1 MRTLDINLQIE
12 AMKHETKAQPISNLR
27 TSIRYAS
34 PDAKLDDAKKLAKVI
49 PAAAFRKT
57 ANGIQMT
64 AYNGII
70 QIEVNHLANLME
82 VNRVKQ
88 EAEELSQTY
97 LAFMGS
103 SGHSVKIW
111 VRFTRPDKSLPK
123 NREEAEIFQAHAY
136 RKAVSLYQ
144 PILSYSIELKNPALE
159 QFCRQTYDPELY
171 YNPDSTIM
179 YMRQPME
186 MPSETTYQEAV
197 QAETSPFKR
206 LIPGYDSLET
216 LSALFEVALNKA
228 CQSLSELQPGIYPRS
243 DEDLKPLLVQLAEN
257 CFQAGIPEE
266 ETARWAI
273 AHLYRQKKE
282 FLIRQTV
289 QSVYTIAKGFG
300 KKSPLSAEQELELRT
315 EEFMQR
321 RYEFR
326 YNTMTT
332 VTEYRERNTFCFYF
346 RPLSSRVRNSIA
358 MNARLEGLSLW
369 DRDVVRY
376 LDSDRIPIFNPIED
390 FLFGL
395 DVRWDGHDRIRELAA
410 RVPCN
415 NRHWADL
422 FYRWFLNMVAHWRQT
437 DRKYANCTVPLLVG
451 PQAYRKSTFCRS
463 LLPPELQAYYTDRI
477 DFSNKRDAEISLNRF
492 ALINMD
498 EFDQNRVNQQAFL
511 KHILQKPIVNVRRP
525 HGTATQEM
533 RRYASFIGTSNHKDL
548 LTDTSGSRRYIV
560 VDVTGPI
567 DCSPIDYEQLYAQA
581 MHDLY
586 KGERYWFDPEDEKVM
601 NESNQEFQVMPIAEQ
616 LFHEYFRAAT
626 EGEECEQFLA
636 IEILEQVQ
644 HDSKIRVSDCNIIQ
658 FGRILQRIG
667 CLLCIPNEVMCIGWY
682 GLKQKENKY
691 MCVQTVIGDR
701 SVADGLRP
709 ITSIHY

>member
-1 MRTLDINLQIE
+1 MRDNGGTPTMRTLDINLQIE
-12 AMKHETKAQPISNLR
+12 A
-27 TSIRYAS
+27 
-34 PDAKLDDAKKLAKVI
+34 
-49 PAAAFRKT
+49 AAAFRKT

-422 FYRWFLNMVAHWRQT
+422 FYRWFLNMVAHWRQI

-658 FGRILQRIG
+658 FGRILQKNRVPSVHTKRGNVYRVVRIKAKR
-667 CLLCIPNEVMCIGWY
+667 E
-682 GLKQKENKY
+682 
-691 MCVQTVIGDR
+691 
-701 SVADGLRP
+701 
-709 ITSIHY
+709 

>member
-1 MRTLDINLQIE
+1 
-12 AMKHETKAQPISNLR
+12 
-27 TSIRYAS
+27 
-34 PDAKLDDAKKLAKVI
+34 
-49 PAAAFRKT
+49 
-57 ANGIQMT
+57 MT

-586 KGERYWFDPEDEKVM
+586 KGERYWFDLEDEKVM

-658 FGRILQRIG
+658 FGRILQKNRVPSVHTKRGNVYRVVRIKAKR
-667 CLLCIPNEVMCIGWY
+667 E
-682 GLKQKENKY
+682 
-691 MCVQTVIGDR
+691 
-701 SVADGLRP
+701 
-709 ITSIHY
+709 

>member
-1 MRTLDINLQIE
+1 MRDNGGTPTMRTLDINLQIE

-410 RVPCN
+410 RGPCN

-477 DFSNKRDAEISLNRF
+477 DFSNKRDTEISLNRF

-586 KGERYWFDPEDEKVM
+586 TGERYWFDPEDEKVM

-658 FGRILQRIG
+658 FGRILQKNRVPSVHTKRGNVYRVVRIKAKR
-667 CLLCIPNEVMCIGWY
+667 E
-682 GLKQKENKY
+682 
-691 MCVQTVIGDR
+691 
-701 SVADGLRP
+701 
-709 ITSIHY
+709 

>member
-1 MRTLDINLQIE
+1 MRDNGGTPTMRTLDINLQIE

-326 YNTMTT
+326 YNTMT

-658 FGRILQRIG
+658 FGRILQKNRVPSVHTKRGNVYRVVRIKAKR
-667 CLLCIPNEVMCIGWY
+667 E
-682 GLKQKENKY
+682 
-691 MCVQTVIGDR
+691 
-701 SVADGLRP
+701 
-709 ITSIHY
+709 

>member
-1 MRTLDINLQIE
+1 MRDNGGTPTMRTLDINLQIE
-12 AMKHETKAQPISNLR
+12 AMTHETKAQPISNLR

-111 VRFTRPDKSLPK
+111 VRFTQPDKSLPK

-437 DRKYANCTVPLLVG
+437 DRKYANCTVPLLIG

-658 FGRILQRIG
+658 FGRILQKNRVPSVHTKRGNVYRVVRIKAKR
-667 CLLCIPNEVMCIGWY
+667 E
-682 GLKQKENKY
+682 
-691 MCVQTVIGDR
+691 
-701 SVADGLRP
+701 
-709 ITSIHY
+709 

>member
-1 MRTLDINLQIE
+1 MRDNGGTPTMRTLDINLQIE

-346 RPLSSRVRNSIA
+346 RPLNSRVRNSIA

-395 DVRWDGHDRIRELAA
+395 DVRWDGHDRIREIAA

-658 FGRILQRIG
+658 FGRILQKNRVPSVHTKRGNVYRVVRIKAKR
-667 CLLCIPNEVMCIGWY
+667 E
-682 GLKQKENKY
+682 
-691 MCVQTVIGDR
+691 
-701 SVADGLRP
+701 
-709 ITSIHY
+709 

>member
-1 MRTLDINLQIE
+1 MKLTLMRDNGGTPTMRTLDINLQIE

-136 RKAVSLYQ
+136 RKAISLYQ

-395 DVRWDGHDRIRELAA
+395 DVRWDGHDRIREIAA

-567 DCSPIDYEQLYAQA
+567 DCSPIDYEQLYA
-581 MHDLY
+581 
-586 KGERYWFDPEDEKVM
+586 
-601 NESNQEFQVMPIAEQ
+601 
-616 LFHEYFRAAT
+616 
-626 EGEECEQFLA
+626 
-636 IEILEQVQ
+636 
-644 HDSKIRVSDCNIIQ
+644 
-658 FGRILQRIG
+658 
-667 CLLCIPNEVMCIGWY
+667 
-682 GLKQKENKY
+682 
-691 MCVQTVIGDR
+691 
-701 SVADGLRP
+701 
-709 ITSIHY
+709 

>member
-1 MRTLDINLQIE
+1 MRDNGGTSTMRTLDINLQIE
-12 AMKHETKAQPISNLR
+12 TMKHETKAHPISNLR

-34 PDAKLDDAKKLAKVI
+34 PDSRLDDAKKLGKVI
-49 PAAAFRKT
+49 PAATFRKT
-57 ANGIQMT
+57 VNGIQMT
-64 AYNGII
+64 TYNGII

-82 VNRVKQ
+82 VNRVRQ
-88 EAEELSQTY
+88 EAAELSQTY

-111 VRFTRPDKSLPK
+111 VRFTRPDKSLPQ

-144 PILSYSIELKNPALE
+144 PALSYSIELKNPTLE
-159 QFCRQTYDPELY
+159 QSCRQTYDPELY

-179 YMRQPME
+179 YMRQPLE

-216 LSALFEVALNKA
+216 LSALFEAALNKA

-243 DEDLKPLLVQLAEN
+243 NEDLKPLLIQLAEN
-257 CFQAGIPEE
+257 CFKAGIPEE

-273 AHLYRQKKE
+273 AHFYNQKKE

-332 VTEYRERNTFCFYF
+332 VTEYRERNTFCFCF

-511 KHILQKPIVNVRRP
+511 KHILQKPVVNIRRP

-560 VDVTGPI
+560 VDVLGPI

-658 FGRILQRIG
+658 FGRILQKNRVPSVHTKRGNVYRVVRIKAKR
-667 CLLCIPNEVMCIGWY
+667 E
-682 GLKQKENKY
+682 
-691 MCVQTVIGDR
+691 
-701 SVADGLRP
+701 
-709 ITSIHY
+709 

>member
-1 MRTLDINLQIE
+1 MRDNGGTPTMRTLDINLQIE

-601 NESNQEFQVMPIAEQ
+601 NESNKEFQVMPIAEQ

-644 HDSKIRVSDCNIIQ
+644 HDSKIRVS
-658 FGRILQRIG
+658 
-667 CLLCIPNEVMCIGWY
+667 
-682 GLKQKENKY
+682 
-691 MCVQTVIGDR
+691 
-701 SVADGLRP
+701 A
-709 ITSIHY
+709 

>member
-1 MRTLDINLQIE
+1 MRENGGTPTLRTLDINLQIE

-179 YMRQPME
+179 YMRQPMD

-410 RVPCN
+410 RGPCN

-477 DFSNKRDAEISLNRF
+477 DFSNKRDTEISLNRF

-658 FGRILQRIG
+658 FGRILQKNRVPSVHTKRGNVYRVVRIKAKR
-667 CLLCIPNEVMCIGWY
+667 E
-682 GLKQKENKY
+682 
-691 MCVQTVIGDR
+691 
-701 SVADGLRP
+701 
-709 ITSIHY
+709 

>member
-111 VRFTRPDKSLPK
+111 VRFTRPDKSLPQ

-658 FGRILQRIG
+658 FGRILQKNRVPSVHTKRGNVYRVVRIKAKR
-667 CLLCIPNEVMCIGWY
+667 E
-682 GLKQKENKY
+682 
-691 MCVQTVIGDR
+691 
-701 SVADGLRP
+701 
-709 ITSIHY
+709 

>member
-1 MRTLDINLQIE
+1 MRDNGGTPTMRTLDINLQIE

-422 FYRWFLNMVAHWRQT
+422 FYRWFLNMVAHWRQI

-601 NESNQEFQVMPIAEQ
+601 NESNQEFQVMPLAEH
-616 LFHEYFRAAT
+616 LFQEYFRAAT

-658 FGRILQRIG
+658 FGRILQKNRVPSVHTKRGNVYRVVRIKAKR
-667 CLLCIPNEVMCIGWY
+667 E
-682 GLKQKENKY
+682 
-691 MCVQTVIGDR
+691 
-701 SVADGLRP
+701 
-709 ITSIHY
+709 

>member
-1 MRTLDINLQIE
+1 MRDNGGTPTMRTLDINLQIE
-12 AMKHETKAQPISNLR
+12 AMTHETKAQPISNLR

-266 ETARWAI
+266 ETARWTI

-658 FGRILQRIG
+658 FGRILQKNRVPSVHTKRGNVYRVVRIKAKR
-667 CLLCIPNEVMCIGWY
+667 E
-682 GLKQKENKY
+682 
-691 MCVQTVIGDR
+691 
-701 SVADGLRP
+701 
-709 ITSIHY
+709 

>member
-1 MRTLDINLQIE
+1 MRDNGGTPTMRTLDINLQIE

-34 PDAKLDDAKKLAKVI
+34 PDAKLDDAKKLTKVI

-567 DCSPIDYEQLYAQA
+567 DCSPIDYEQLYA
-581 MHDLY
+581 
-586 KGERYWFDPEDEKVM
+586 
-601 NESNQEFQVMPIAEQ
+601 
-616 LFHEYFRAAT
+616 
-626 EGEECEQFLA
+626 
-636 IEILEQVQ
+636 
-644 HDSKIRVSDCNIIQ
+644 
-658 FGRILQRIG
+658 
-667 CLLCIPNEVMCIGWY
+667 
-682 GLKQKENKY
+682 
-691 MCVQTVIGDR
+691 
-701 SVADGLRP
+701 
-709 ITSIHY
+709 

>member
-1 MRTLDINLQIE
+1 MRDNGGTPTMRTLDINLQIE

-282 FLIRQTV
+282 FLIRQAV

-395 DVRWDGHDRIRELAA
+395 DVRWDGHDRIREIAA

-658 FGRILQRIG
+658 FGRILQKNRVPSVHTKRGNVYRVVRIKAKR
-667 CLLCIPNEVMCIGWY
+667 E
-682 GLKQKENKY
+682 
-691 MCVQTVIGDR
+691 
-701 SVADGLRP
+701 
-709 ITSIHY
+709 

>member
-1 MRTLDINLQIE
+1 MKLTLMRDNGGTPTMRTLDINLQIE

-34 PDAKLDDAKKLAKVI
+34 PDAKLDDAKKLTKVI

-266 ETARWAI
+266 ETARCAI

-346 RPLSSRVRNSIA
+346 RPLSRRVRNSIA

-511 KHILQKPIVNVRRP
+511 KHIFQKPIVNVRRP

-658 FGRILQRIG
+658 FGRILQKNRVPSVHTKRGNVYRVVRIKAKR
-667 CLLCIPNEVMCIGWY
+667 E
-682 GLKQKENKY
+682 
-691 MCVQTVIGDR
+691 
-701 SVADGLRP
+701 
-709 ITSIHY
+709 

>member
-1 MRTLDINLQIE
+1 MRDNGGTPTMRTLDINLQIE

-410 RVPCN
+410 RGPCN

-477 DFSNKRDAEISLNRF
+477 DFSNKRDTEISLNRF

-658 FGRILQRIG
+658 FGRILQKNRVPSVHTKRGNVYRVVRIKAKS
-667 CLLCIPNEVMCIGWY
+667 E
-682 GLKQKENKY
+682 
-691 MCVQTVIGDR
+691 
-701 SVADGLRP
+701 
-709 ITSIHY
+709 

>member
-1 MRTLDINLQIE
+1 MRDNGGTPTMRTLDINLQIE

-34 PDAKLDDAKKLAKVI
+34 PDAKLDDAKKLTKVI

-266 ETARWAI
+266 ETARCAI

-511 KHILQKPIVNVRRP
+511 KHIFQKPIVNVRRP

-581 MHDLY
+581 MHDL
-586 KGERYWFDPEDEKVM
+586 
-601 NESNQEFQVMPIAEQ
+601 
-616 LFHEYFRAAT
+616 
-626 EGEECEQFLA
+626 
-636 IEILEQVQ
+636 
-644 HDSKIRVSDCNIIQ
+644 
-658 FGRILQRIG
+658 
-667 CLLCIPNEVMCIGWY
+667 
-682 GLKQKENKY
+682 
-691 MCVQTVIGDR
+691 
-701 SVADGLRP
+701 
-709 ITSIHY
+709 

>member
-1 MRTLDINLQIE
+1 MRDNGGTPTMRTLDINLQIE

-27 TSIRYAS
+27 ASIRYAS
-34 PDAKLDDAKKLAKVI
+34 PNAKLDDAKKLTKVI

-97 LAFMGS
+97 FAFMGS

-111 VRFTRPDKSLPK
+111 VRFTRPDQSLPQ

-144 PILSYSIELKNPALE
+144 PILSYSIELKNPTLE
-159 QFCRQTYDPELY
+159 QFCRQTCDPELY
-171 YNPDSTIM
+171 YNPDSTII

-216 LSALFEVALNKA
+216 LSALFEAALNKA

-243 DEDLKPLLVQLAEN
+243 DEDLKPLLIQLAEN

-346 RPLSSRVRNSIA
+346 RPLSNRVRNSIA

-477 DFSNKRDAEISLNRF
+477 DFSNKRDAELSLNRF

-567 DCSPIDYEQLYAQA
+567 DCSPIDYEQLYTQA

-658 FGRILQRIG
+658 FGRILQKNRVPSVHTKRGNVYRVVRIKAKR
-667 CLLCIPNEVMCIGWY
+667 E
-682 GLKQKENKY
+682 
-691 MCVQTVIGDR
+691 
-701 SVADGLRP
+701 
-709 ITSIHY
+709 

>member
-395 DVRWDGHDRIRELAA
+395 DVRWDGHDRIREIAA

-451 PQAYRKSTFCRS
+451 PQAYRKSTFCWS

-658 FGRILQRIG
+658 FGRILQKNRVPSVHTKRGNVYRVVRIKAKR
-667 CLLCIPNEVMCIGWY
+667 E
-682 GLKQKENKY
+682 
-691 MCVQTVIGDR
+691 
-701 SVADGLRP
+701 
-709 ITSIHY
+709 

>member
-586 KGERYWFDPEDEKVM
+586 KG
-601 NESNQEFQVMPIAEQ
+601 
-616 LFHEYFRAAT
+616 
-626 EGEECEQFLA
+626 G
-636 IEILEQVQ
+636 
-644 HDSKIRVSDCNIIQ
+644 
-658 FGRILQRIG
+658 
-667 CLLCIPNEVMCIGWY
+667 
-682 GLKQKENKY
+682 
-691 MCVQTVIGDR
+691 TVL
-701 SVADGLRP
+701 V
-709 ITSIHY
+709 

>member
-1 MRTLDINLQIE
+1 MRDNGGTPTMRTLDINLQIE

-300 KKSPLSAEQELELRT
+300 KTSPLSAEQELELRT

-410 RVPCN
+410 RGPCN

-477 DFSNKRDAEISLNRF
+477 DFSNKRDTEISLNRF

-658 FGRILQRIG
+658 FGRILQKNRVPSVHTKRGNVYRVVRIKAKR
-667 CLLCIPNEVMCIGWY
+667 E
-682 GLKQKENKY
+682 
-691 MCVQTVIGDR
+691 
-701 SVADGLRP
+701 
-709 ITSIHY
+709 

>member
-1 MRTLDINLQIE
+1 MKLTLMRDNGGTPTMRTLDINLQIE
-12 AMKHETKAQPISNLR
+12 AMTHETKAQPISNLR

-111 VRFTRPDKSLPK
+111 VRFTQPDKSLPK

-437 DRKYANCTVPLLVG
+437 DRKYANCTVPLLIG

-644 HDSKIRVSDCNIIQ
+644 HDSKIRVSDCNII
-658 FGRILQRIG
+658 
-667 CLLCIPNEVMCIGWY
+667 
-682 GLKQKENKY
+682 
-691 MCVQTVIGDR
+691 
-701 SVADGLRP
+701 
-709 ITSIHY
+709 H

>member
-410 RVPCN
+410 RGPCN

-586 KGERYWFDPEDEKVM
+586 KG
-601 NESNQEFQVMPIAEQ
+601 
-616 LFHEYFRAAT
+616 
-626 EGEECEQFLA
+626 G
-636 IEILEQVQ
+636 
-644 HDSKIRVSDCNIIQ
+644 
-658 FGRILQRIG
+658 
-667 CLLCIPNEVMCIGWY
+667 
-682 GLKQKENKY
+682 
-691 MCVQTVIGDR
+691 TVL
-701 SVADGLRP
+701 V
-709 ITSIHY
+709 

>member
-1 MRTLDINLQIE
+1 MRDNGGTPTMRTLDINLQIE

-626 EGEECEQFLA
+626 EGEECKQFLA

-658 FGRILQRIG
+658 FGRILQKNRVPSVHTKRGNVYRVVRIKAKR
-667 CLLCIPNEVMCIGWY
+667 E
-682 GLKQKENKY
+682 
-691 MCVQTVIGDR
+691 
-701 SVADGLRP
+701 
-709 ITSIHY
+709 

>member
-1 MRTLDINLQIE
+1 MKLTLMRDNGETTTMRTLDINLQIE

-658 FGRILQRIG
+658 FGRILQKNRVPSVHTKRGNVYRVVRIKAKR
-667 CLLCIPNEVMCIGWY
+667 E
-682 GLKQKENKY
+682 
-691 MCVQTVIGDR
+691 
-701 SVADGLRP
+701 
-709 ITSIHY
+709 

>member
-34 PDAKLDDAKKLAKVI
+34 PDAKLDDAKKLTKVI

-266 ETARWAI
+266 ETARCAI

-332 VTEYRERNTFCFYF
+332 VTEY
-346 RPLSSRVRNSIA
+346 V
-358 MNARLEGLSLW
+358 
-369 DRDVVRY
+369 
-376 LDSDRIPIFNPIED
+376 
-390 FLFGL
+390 LF
-395 DVRWDGHDRIRELAA
+395 
-410 RVPCN
+410 
-415 NRHWADL
+415 
-422 FYRWFLNMVAHWRQT
+422 
-437 DRKYANCTVPLLVG
+437 
-451 PQAYRKSTFCRS
+451 
-463 LLPPELQAYYTDRI
+463 LLPPPEQPCSKQYRHERKAGRTQ
-477 DFSNKRDAEISLNRF
+477 SLG
-492 ALINMD
+492 
-498 EFDQNRVNQQAFL
+498 Q
-511 KHILQKPIVNVRRP
+511 
-525 HGTATQEM
+525 GC
-533 RRYASFIGTSNHKDL
+533 
-548 LTDTSGSRRYIV
+548 
-560 VDVTGPI
+560 GPL
-567 DCSPIDYEQLYAQA
+567 S
-581 MHDLY
+581 
-586 KGERYWFDPEDEKVM
+586 
-601 NESNQEFQVMPIAEQ
+601 
-616 LFHEYFRAAT
+616 
-626 EGEECEQFLA
+626 
-636 IEILEQVQ
+636 
-644 HDSKIRVSDCNIIQ
+644 
-658 FGRILQRIG
+658 
-667 CLLCIPNEVMCIGWY
+667 
-682 GLKQKENKY
+682 
-691 MCVQTVIGDR
+691 
-701 SVADGLRP
+701 GLRP
-709 ITSIHY
+709 DSDFQSDRRFSLRTGCTLGRARPDSRTSSPGSLQQPTLGGLVLSLVSEDGGTLAADRPEICELHCTIARRSAGLPKVYFLPEFTSSRITGILHGPH

>member
-1 MRTLDINLQIE
+1 MRDNGGTPTMRTLDINLQIE

-34 PDAKLDDAKKLAKVI
+34 PDAKLDDAKKLTKVI

-136 RKAVSLYQ
+136 RKAISLYQ

-266 ETARWAI
+266 ETARCAI

-511 KHILQKPIVNVRRP
+511 KHIFQKPIVNVRRP

-586 KGERYWFDPEDEKVM
+586 KGERYG
-601 NESNQEFQVMPIAEQ
+601 
-616 LFHEYFRAAT
+616 L
-626 EGEECEQFLA
+626 
-636 IEILEQVQ
+636 
-644 HDSKIRVSDCNIIQ
+644 IRKM
-658 FGRILQRIG
+658 RR
-667 CLLCIPNEVMCIGWY
+667 
-682 GLKQKENKY
+682 
-691 MCVQTVIGDR
+691 
-701 SVADGLRP
+701 
-709 ITSIHY
+709 

>member
-1 MRTLDINLQIE
+1 MRDNGGTPTMRTLDINLQIE

-111 VRFTRPDKSLPK
+111 VRFTRPDKSLPQ

-144 PILSYSIELKNPALE
+144 PALSYSIELKNPTLE
-159 QFCRQTYDPELY
+159 QSCRQTYDPELY

-179 YMRQPME
+179 YMRQPLE

-216 LSALFEVALNKA
+216 LSALFEAALNKA

-243 DEDLKPLLVQLAEN
+243 NEDLKPLLIQLAEN
-257 CFQAGIPEE
+257 CFKAGIPEE

-273 AHLYRQKKE
+273 AHFYNQKKE

-332 VTEYRERNTFCFYF
+332 VTEYRERNTFCFCF

-511 KHILQKPIVNVRRP
+511 KHILQKPVVNIRRP

-560 VDVTGPI
+560 VDVLGPI

-658 FGRILQRIG
+658 FGRILQKNRVPSVHTKRGNVYRVVRIKAKR
-667 CLLCIPNEVMCIGWY
+667 E
-682 GLKQKENKY
+682 
-691 MCVQTVIGDR
+691 
-701 SVADGLRP
+701 
-709 ITSIHY
+709 

>member
-1 MRTLDINLQIE
+1 MRDNGGTPTMRTLDINLQIE

-159 QFCRQTYDPELY
+159 QFCRQTYAPELY

-658 FGRILQRIG
+658 FGRILQKNRVPSVHTKRGNVYRVVRIKAKR
-667 CLLCIPNEVMCIGWY
+667 E
-682 GLKQKENKY
+682 
-691 MCVQTVIGDR
+691 
-701 SVADGLRP
+701 
-709 ITSIHY
+709 

>member
-1 MRTLDINLQIE
+1 MRDNGGTPTMRTLDINLQIE

-315 EEFMQR
+315 EKFMQR

-395 DVRWDGHDRIRELAA
+395 DVRLDGHDRIRELAA

-437 DRKYANCTVPLLVG
+437 DRKYANCTVPLLIG

-658 FGRILQRIG
+658 FGRILQKNRVPSVHTKRGNVYRVVRIKAKR
-667 CLLCIPNEVMCIGWY
+667 E
-682 GLKQKENKY
+682 
-691 MCVQTVIGDR
+691 
-701 SVADGLRP
+701 
-709 ITSIHY
+709 